1 MLRRLKPNVMW
12 VDTGVC
18 IFLVPFPLKILLI
31 GKKKLSSAPIRRGV
45 LGEGFY
51 LMHIK
56 VLVGGD

>member
-1 MLRRLKPNVMW
+1 MYIPGALSAKNSLNRE
-12 VDTGVC
+12 
-18 IFLVPFPLKILLI
+18 
-31 GKKKLSSAPIRRGV
+31 KKLSSAPIRRGV